1 MCGIFISVFIHLIK
15 YYWAYNIHQ
24 THIVIMKNNK
34 ENYIDTVHIS
44 RILGGEIENEP
55 IEQFQL
61 MKGLLNKINY
71 VIR

>member
-1 MCGIFISVFIHLIK
+1 
-15 YYWAYNIHQ
+15 
-24 THIVIMKNNK
+24 MKNNK